1 MTRVW
6 FYQVIRSTILSLSID
21 FRFSNS
27 TASSKSSRD
36 PWSGGG
42 GGSVGRD
49 SHHPDP
55 LSSAAFHHHREVNAV
70 STAATLNG
78 LSGVNGLTGH
88 ASPDASGTISNMAR
102 PGIKLEAL
110 PPRSTT
116 AKRRKNKKP
125 NALEP
130 L

>member
-1 MTRVW
+1 ME
-6 FYQVIRSTILSLSID
+6 SIALAVA
-21 FRFSNS
+21 FNFLRRFSN
-27 TASSKSSRD
+27 TNLSSKSSRD
-36 PWSGGG
+36 PWSSGV
-42 GGSVGRD
+42 SVSRD
-49 SHHPDP
+49 PDP
-55 LSSAAFHHHREVNAV
+55 LSSAASFHRDVTSTRMEA
-70 STAATLNG
+70 TAASHVAG
-78 LSGVNGLTGH
+78 MAGH
-88 ASPDASGTISNMAR
+88 ASPDANGLSMAR